1 MRNEFLSWFAREGL
15 LLTDVL
21 SPWADPDI
29 DEIKI
34 TVRAPLVALSRS
46 GHDFRECPDPV
57 LFGYPEDCLDLL
69 TLDDLHEF
77 VFCWLEYSVSSG
89 MARCFVCNRL
99 LEPGE
104 ASPWDAVFVSD
115 PFYCWLVV
123 HFDCKRYLNRDLKGR
138 NPFEVSV
145 QPPELFD
152 LPLM

>member
-46 GHDFRECPDPV
+46 GQDFRECPDPV
-57 LFGYPEDCLDLL
+57 LFGYPEDCLDML

-77 VFCWLEYSVSSG
+77 VFCWLECSVSSG

-104 ASPWDAVFVSD
+104 A
-115 PFYCWLVV
+115 
-123 HFDCKRYLNRDLKGR
+123 
-138 NPFEVSV
+138 
-145 QPPELFD
+145 
-152 LPLM
+152 